1 MTEKTAGIYV
11 ASSIY
16 DKPLQDSYTF
26 IKEEIVLQV
35 GAALTAK
42 RISPKAV
49 ADCEEK
55 VFPTGINSS
64 ASLQDFT
71 GFGKM
76 PVKTMSDWCI
86 TEDIFSCR
94 IIGRNGWRPTVST

>member
-49 ADCEEK
+49 TDCEGEN
-55 VFPTGINSS
+55 IS
-64 ASLQDFT
+64 ASLRDFT

>member
-42 RISPKAV
+42 RISPK
-49 ADCEEK
+49 E
-55 VFPTGINSS
+55 
-64 ASLQDFT
+64 
-71 GFGKM
+71 
-76 PVKTMSDWCI
+76 
-86 TEDIFSCR
+86 
-94 IIGRNGWRPTVST
+94 